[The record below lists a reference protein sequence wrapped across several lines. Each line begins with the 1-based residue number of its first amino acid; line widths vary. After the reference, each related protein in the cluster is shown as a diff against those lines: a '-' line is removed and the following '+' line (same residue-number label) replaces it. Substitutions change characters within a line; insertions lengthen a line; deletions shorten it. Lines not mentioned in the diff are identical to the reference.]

1 MQTKNVKIIVFVPL
15 THCDIVRKAIGE
27 ANGGILGNYSYCS
40 FSSKG
45 IGRFKPNEKANPHI
59 GETNKLEKVDEEKI
73 EFICPRKT
81 AKKVINAIKKV
92 HPYEEIALDI
102 YPLIEE
108 NDLKKYLR

>member
-1 MQTKNVKIIVFVPL
+1 MQTQNVKIVVFVPL

-27 ANGGILGNYSYCS
+27 ADGGIIGNYSYCS

-45 IGRFKPNEKANPHI
+45 IGRFKPNNKANPYI
-59 GETNKLEKVDEEKI
+59 GKLNSLEEVKEEKI
-73 EFICPRKT
+73 EFICPIKT

-102 YPLIEE
+102 YPLLDEKLI
-108 NDLKKYLR
+108 

>member
-1 MQTKNVKIIVFVPL
+1 MEIKNVKIIVFAPL
-15 THCDIVRKAIGE
+15 THCDKVRKAISE
-27 ANGGILGNYSYCS
+27 ADGGIIGNYSHCS

-59 GETNKLEKVDEEKI
+59 GEVNKLDTVEEEKI

-81 AKKVINAIKKV
+81 AKKVIDAIKKV

-102 YPLIEE
+102 YPLMDE
-108 NDLKKYLR
+108 NEL